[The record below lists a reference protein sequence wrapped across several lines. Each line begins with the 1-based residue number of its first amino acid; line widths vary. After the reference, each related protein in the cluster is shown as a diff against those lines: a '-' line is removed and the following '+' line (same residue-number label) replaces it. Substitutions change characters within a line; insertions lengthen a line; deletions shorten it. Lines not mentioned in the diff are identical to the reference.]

1 MAPVSR
7 WFRLPCWVMAALF
20 AVCVALQYNDPDPIR
35 WMLIYGTAMV
45 VSVLLPLKRD
55 AAKVGVLVAA
65 LALVWSAIL
74 ILGIWDKVSLSDV
87 WLKMSEKGG
96 AVEEE
101 REAGGLLI
109 EGVWL
114 VLASWYRLRRAASAS
129 S

>member
-7 WFRLPCWVMAALF
+7 WFKLPCWVMAALF
-20 AVCVALQYNDPDPIR
+20 ALCVALQYNDPDPIR
-35 WMLIYGTAMV
+35 WMVIYGAAMV
-45 VSVLLPLKRD
+45 VSVLLPMKRD
-55 AAKVGVLVAA
+55 AAKAGVILGAA
-65 LALVWSAIL
+65 ALVWAAVL
-74 ILGIWDKVSLSDV
+74 VLGIYDKVSLSDV

-114 VLASWYRLRRAASAS
+114 VLASWYRLRRA
-129 S
+129 